1 MDFSMKILNLGIDNS
16 VLDKNSKLAKRA
28 VAYGGLVEKYII
40 IVPFAEGKIVDLSEK
55 VKVFGV
61 KTKNKVFGFIKI
73 YNLAKRLMKKEKIN
87 LISVQDQYYLGFMS
101 LRLAKKFK
109 IGLEIQV
116 HGFEKYGGLRKVIA
130 KYILPRA
137 NAVRCVSLRLKKELI
152 SEFRVKENNIT
163 VAQIFVDIAKMSLR
177 GAFATKQSRQDALTG
192 IALPS
197 TYNGKVVFLTIGR
210 LVPVK
215 NIVIQIKAMVE
226 VIKKFPEVELW
237 IIGEGPEKNNLEYI
251 INNLELSEKVKLLG
265 WQGDLRKFYSQA
277 DVFMLTSNY
286 EGWGLAV
293 IEAAAYGL
301 PIIMTDVGCAGEVI
315 RNRENGIIISVGDVK
330 KLGEAM
336 VKIMENKDLRKKLGD
351 SACEAVKKLP
361 NKNET
366 LALYKKSWE
375 KALK

>member
-1 MDFSMKILNLGIDNS
+1 
-16 VLDKNSKLAKRA
+16 
-28 VAYGGLVEKYII
+28 
-40 IVPFAEGKIVDLSEK
+40 
-55 VKVFGV
+55 
-61 KTKNKVFGFIKI
+61 
-73 YNLAKRLMKKEKIN
+73 
-87 LISVQDQYYLGFMS
+87 
-101 LRLAKKFK
+101 
-109 IGLEIQV
+109 
-116 HGFEKYGGLRKVIA
+116 
-130 KYILPRA
+130 
-137 NAVRCVSLRLKKELI
+137 
-152 SEFRVKENNIT
+152 
-163 VAQIFVDIAKMSLR
+163 MSLR

>member
-1 MDFSMKILNLGIDNS
+1 MKILNLGIDNS

>member
-130 KYILPRA
+130 KYILSRA

>member
-1 MDFSMKILNLGIDNS
+1 MKILNLGIDNS

-351 SACEAVKKLP
+351 CACEAVKKLQ
-361 NKNET
+361 NNYET
-366 LALYKKSWE
+366 LALYKKSW
-375 KALK
+375 

>member
-1 MDFSMKILNLGIDNS
+1 MKILNLGIDNS

-177 GAFATKQSRQDALTG
+177 GAFATKQSH
-192 IALPS
+192 
-197 TYNGKVVFLTIGR
+197 
-210 LVPVK
+210 
-215 NIVIQIKAMVE
+215 
-226 VIKKFPEVELW
+226 
-237 IIGEGPEKNNLEYI
+237 
-251 INNLELSEKVKLLG
+251 
-265 WQGDLRKFYSQA
+265 
-277 DVFMLTSNY
+277 
-286 EGWGLAV
+286 
-293 IEAAAYGL
+293 
-301 PIIMTDVGCAGEVI
+301 
-315 RNRENGIIISVGDVK
+315 
-330 KLGEAM
+330 
-336 VKIMENKDLRKKLGD
+336 
-351 SACEAVKKLP
+351 
-361 NKNET
+361 
-366 LALYKKSWE
+366 
-375 KALK
+375 

>member
-1 MDFSMKILNLGIDNS
+1 MKILNLGIDNS

-130 KYILPRA
+130 KYILSRA